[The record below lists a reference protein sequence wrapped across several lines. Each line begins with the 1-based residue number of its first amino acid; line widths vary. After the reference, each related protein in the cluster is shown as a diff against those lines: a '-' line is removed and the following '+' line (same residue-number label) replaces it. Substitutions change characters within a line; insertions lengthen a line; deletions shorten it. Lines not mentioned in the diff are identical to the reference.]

1 MSKLGCEVKMV
12 VGSILLHAEF
22 GPNDQRKDAR
32 PSIIENWKKT
42 ELGFW
47 NVQNLI
53 KKKNT
58 NEHGGQMKFQPFQIL
73 AKKRTKEKEVQA
85 QAEVQ
90 TQEVQTQAWWT
101 PVKHT
106 GKIQY
111 FLIE

>member
-1 MSKLGCEVKMV
+1 MKKDRARVLKRSKPDEEEK
-12 VGSILLHAEF
+12 S
-22 GPNDQRKDAR
+22 
-32 PSIIENWKKT
+32 
-42 ELGFW
+42 
-47 NVQNLI
+47 

-73 AKKRTKEKEVQA
+73 TKKRTKEKEVQA

>member
-1 MSKLGCEVKMV
+1 MKKDRARVLKRSKPDEEEK
-12 VGSILLHAEF
+12 S
-22 GPNDQRKDAR
+22 
-32 PSIIENWKKT
+32 
-42 ELGFW
+42 
-47 NVQNLI
+47 

>member
-1 MSKLGCEVKMV
+1 MKIEKDRARVLKRSKPDEEEK
-12 VGSILLHAEF
+12 S
-22 GPNDQRKDAR
+22 
-32 PSIIENWKKT
+32 
-42 ELGFW
+42 
-47 NVQNLI
+47 